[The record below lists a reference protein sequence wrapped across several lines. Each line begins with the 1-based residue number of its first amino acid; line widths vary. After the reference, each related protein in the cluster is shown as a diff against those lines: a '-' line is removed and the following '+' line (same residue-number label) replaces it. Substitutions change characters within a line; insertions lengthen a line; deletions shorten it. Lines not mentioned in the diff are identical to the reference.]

1 MDGDVAFLLMLTVL
15 LVVVLPL
22 VLVVTFALVGQAR
35 EQRHIADLDVRE
47 AALAHVVVTDLRSA
61 GDDAR
66 SGALVAGAAVVA
78 SDWGKQFVAQFRK
91 LVGGEI
97 RSYQSLLSRA
107 RREARLRMIEEALA
121 LGSTEVHNVRYETS
135 TIGAQSSTNAGMA
148 ITEILCYGTAV
159 SR

>member
-1 MDGDVAFLLMLTVL
+1 
-15 LVVVLPL
+15 
-22 VLVVTFALVGQAR
+22 
-35 EQRHIADLDVRE
+35 
-47 AALAHVVVTDLRSA
+47 LAHVVVTDLRSA
-61 GDDAR
+61 GDTAR
-66 SGALVAGAAVVA
+66 SGALVAGAAVIA

-107 RREARLRMIEEALA
+107 RREARLRMLEEALA

-135 TIGAQSSTNAGMA
+135 TIGAQSSTNTGMA

-159 SR
+159 TR